1 MSLKFQTKNQAVYE
15 ALRKGIIAGKLK
27 PGQKII
33 MSDVAKELGLSDIP
47 VREAIRR
54 LESDGLVTFTPHLG
68 AVVSKIDEHDFIETY
83 LIRIE
88 LESLATR
95 LAVPHIKSE
104 DILFLVNKNKEMAKA
119 LHKNQYEKIGAI
131 NKDFHLRIYHAAPY
145 SFLNQLIASLWE
157 RLERTQ
163 SVFAFVP
170 ERAGASVLE
179 HGKIIATLKKRDGK
193 LSEKLMKEHKSR
205 TMSVL
210 GEFLGT
216 DK

>member
-179 HGKIIATLKKRDGK
+179 HEKIIETLKKRDGK